1 MKTVIIS
8 QPMYFPW
15 AGFLDLLSH
24 ADVLIWLD
32 DVQFSKGSFTNRI
45 QVKLPAGCRWL
56 TIPLKQKGKWQRIS
70 DLQPATDEWKEG
82 HRAILRDSIG
92 KIAYADIALNVFDD
106 VIIEQNLTHLL
117 IRSATDILSALGLAI
132 PKQYR
137 ASDMNVLGKSW
148 QRVIDL
154 VRFVDGTHYLSAA
167 GGANYLEHNEFERAN
182 IAVSYM
188 AYDFTPWPQA
198 HGNFT
203 PYVTGLDLL
212 AATGASRDAYFCG
225 KRVPWTKYLAQRS

>member
-45 QVKLPAGCRWL
+45 KVKLPAGCRWL

-82 HRAILRDSIG
+82 HRAILRDSID
-92 KIAYADIALNVFDD
+92 KTAHADIALKVFDD
-106 VIIEQNLTHLL
+106 VIIEQDLTHLL
-117 IRSATDILSALGLAI
+117 IRSATDILSALGLAM

-154 VRFVDGTHYLSAA
+154 VRFVEGTHYLSAA

-212 AATGASRDAYFCG
+212 AATGASRDAHFCG
-225 KRVPWTKYLAQRS
+225 KLVPWAKYLAQRR

>member
-82 HRAILRDSIG
+82 HRAILCASIG
-92 KIAYADIALNVFDD
+92 KTAHADIALKVFDD

-188 AYDFTPWPQA
+188 TYDFTPWPQA

-212 AATGASRDAYFCG
+212 AATGASRNAHFCG
-225 KRVPWTKYLAQRS
+225 KRVPWAKYLAQRS